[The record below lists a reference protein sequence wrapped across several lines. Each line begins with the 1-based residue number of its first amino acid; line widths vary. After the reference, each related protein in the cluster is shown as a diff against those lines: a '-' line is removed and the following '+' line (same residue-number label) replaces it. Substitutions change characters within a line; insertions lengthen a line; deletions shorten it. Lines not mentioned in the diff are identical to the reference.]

1 MLILF
6 FVFFIV
12 TRIVSENEERDV
24 MLIVVDKR
32 GEVKRV
38 ELYIEYV
45 ILDNFSMNFVIL
57 KMLDKLLGVKIG
69 WVNKSIICILGSI
82 FAIFLP
88 YLYFNK
94 FLLFLYRIVVSII
107 LVMSIRRFRS
117 IMSFLQA
124 YGLFILC
131 TFVCGGVC
139 YGMINL
145 LGIEYT
151 KSGILI
157 SDFEF
162 PIGLFITIMLVVM
175 GGVLRLL
182 DLCKRKLYRANY
194 IYKIILID
202 GEKRVES
209 FGFCD
214 TGNNVIFDSN
224 GVNIISLD
232 LFSRLH
238 QDVDLTSVVLGKVA
252 DGDLRGVEYIP
263 IAGLSQSKKYLSFLI
278 DKMIVGEEEFSYPR
292 IAVAL
297 KDFGEYGCILH
308 RQFVRG
314 EGYEK
319 ILG

>member
-1 MLILF
+1 M
-6 FVFFIV
+6 
-12 TRIVSENEERDV
+12 
-24 MLIVVDKR
+24 
-32 GEVKRV
+32 

-57 KMLDKLLGVKIG
+57 KMLDKLLGIVTNR
-69 WVNKSIICILGSI
+69 VNKAIICVLGSI

-88 YLYFNK
+88 YLYFDK
-94 FLLFLYRIVVSII
+94 LLLFFYRIVVSII
-107 LVMSIRRFRS
+107 LVMCMRRFRS
-117 IMSFLQA
+117 FKSFLQV
-124 YGLFILC
+124 YGLFVLC

-145 LGIEYT
+145 LGIGYT

-157 SDFEF
+157 SEFEF
-162 PIGLFITIMLVVM
+162 PVGLFITIMAVVVV
-175 GGVLRLL
+175 GIFRLINV
-182 DLCKRKLYRANY
+182 CKRKMYRANY

-202 GEKRVES
+202 GGKRVES

-214 TGNNVIFDSN
+214 TGNNVVFDSN

-232 LFSRLH
+232 LFSKLH
-238 QDVDLTSVVLGKVA
+238 KDVNLTSVVLGKMA
-252 DGDLRGVEYIP
+252 DSDLRGVEYIP

-278 DKMIVGEEEFSYPR
+278 DKMIVGGVEFSYPR

-314 EGYEK
+314 ERYEK